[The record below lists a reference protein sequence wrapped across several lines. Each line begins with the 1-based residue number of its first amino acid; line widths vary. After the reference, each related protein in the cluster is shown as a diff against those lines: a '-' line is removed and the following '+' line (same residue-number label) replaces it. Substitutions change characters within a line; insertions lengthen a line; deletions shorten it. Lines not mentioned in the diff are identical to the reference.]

1 MNLEEI
7 RERVESSP
15 RLAVYRADD
24 YQNASI
30 LEEEDGLE
38 TLVEVPGYY
47 SDEAQNSILDLFV
60 NAVEDRARLLA
71 ALDAICN
78 SLDAEG
84 MEDWSAR
91 DMADG
96 AIKKWK
102 RPEY

>member
-78 SLDAEG
+78 ALDEDG
-84 MEDWSAR
+84 EDWSAR
-91 DMADG
+91 DMADR
-96 AIKKWK
+96 AIKNWTP
-102 RPEY
+102 PEY